1 MSIVAVSFGSTMG
14 SLTAD
19 NLTYCHDV
27 TLTDDDVVEPDR
39 TFDVEINQSSLWP
52 TNTIITNGIITITI
66 INDDGK

>member
-1 MSIVAVSFGSTMG
+1 MSIAAVSFGSTMG
-14 SLTAD
+14 RLTAD

-52 TNTIITNGIITITI
+52 TNTIITYGIITITI